1 MIDWPENYRPER
13 AVVHV
18 RNELEM
24 PAPAESVWAWLVR
37 AKLWP
42 TWYPNSQNVMIEGGA
57 SDLKPGSRFRWKTF
71 GVTLNSRVEEFL
83 PAERLAW
90 SARSPGVAA
99 YHAWVIESRP
109 SGCYVLTEESQ
120 NGLMARLSNAL
131 RPDNMSK
138 YHQLWLER
146 LMAKALGGPPE
157 RT

>member
-1 MIDWPENYRPER
+1 M
-13 AVVHV
+13 

-24 PAPAESVWAWLVR
+24 PAPAESVWAWLIR

-42 TWYPNSQNVMIEGGA
+42 TWYPNSQNVLIEGGGP
-57 SDLKPGSRFRWKTF
+57 DLRPGSRFRWKTF
-71 GVTLNSRVEEFL
+71 GVTLSSKVEEFV

-90 SARSPGVAA
+90 SARSPGVAT
-99 YHAWVIESRP
+99 YHAWVIERRP

-146 LMAKALGGPPE
+146 LMAKALSGLPGQ
-157 RT
+157 T